1 MKHPALHTLRTALLL
16 TALSGSAHAA
26 LVNGDFSSGLSG
38 WSSLGDVAALH
49 GATLSTASLAVD
61 DAPAAAGAFNT
72 SGVAAAAVGVPGGV
86 EEFAGLG
93 LGALDP
99 DPANGIW
106 AFEGSVLKQSLTV
119 NAGDM
124 LEHAEVFGN
133 FYGSPKAPVERAMAE
148 GRDTL
153 FDIDWQG
160 GQQVKQAMGSN
171 VVSIFI
177 LPPSIAELER
187 RLRSRGQDSD
197 EVIAGRMAKSEA
209 EISHWAEYD
218 YVLINNDLDQAEAD
232 LITILKAERM
242 RRDRQ
247 PGLSDFVRGLNKEFE
262 AR

>member
-124 LEHAEVFGN
+124 LSF
-133 FYGSPKAPVERAMAE
+133 
-148 GRDTL
+148 
-153 FDIDWQG
+153 DWQFASQEDPLSGMNDYAFVVLDGVLTRLGDVLG
-160 GQQVKQAMGSN
+160 GPSGGHFSTALGSAGAMQLAFGIVDVNDYVGTSTLVLSN
-171 VVSIFI
+171 VRIDAASAVPAPGT
-177 LPPSIAELER
+177 LALGLGGLALLRIAR
-187 RLRSRGQDSD
+187 RRT
-197 EVIAGRMAKSEA
+197 A
-209 EISHWAEYD
+209 
-218 YVLINNDLDQAEAD
+218 
-232 LITILKAERM
+232 
-242 RRDRQ
+242 
-247 PGLSDFVRGLNKEFE
+247 
-262 AR
+262 